1 MTEPTSEH
9 PQQHGISTHSPD
21 TSGGT
26 SNRET
31 QTSAQK
37 NTVSR
42 RVEIAHLHSPQVLNA
57 VRSGASLTWGRP
69 KETVASCTKC
79 QGMVPIG
86 ATRCQACG
94 YAPVH
99 RGDAIILGVVLIGIS
114 LVLAGLGLFGF
125 PLMLTM
131 LLIHRSRDRKPR
143 TAHA

>member
-1 MTEPTSEH
+1 
-9 PQQHGISTHSPD
+9 
-21 TSGGT
+21 
-26 SNRET
+26 
-31 QTSAQK
+31 
-37 NTVSR
+37 
-42 RVEIAHLHSPQVLNA
+42 
-57 VRSGASLTWGRP
+57 
-69 KETVASCTKC
+69 
-79 QGMVPIG
+79 MVPIG